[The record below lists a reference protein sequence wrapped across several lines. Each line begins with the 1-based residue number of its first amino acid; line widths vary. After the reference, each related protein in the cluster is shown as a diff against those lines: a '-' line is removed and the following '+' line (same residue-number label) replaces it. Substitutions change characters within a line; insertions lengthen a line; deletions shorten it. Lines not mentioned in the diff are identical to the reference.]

1 MEELKE
7 KAILVGVIL
16 TNSDYQAIE
25 ELVELT
31 KTAKA
36 EPIGVLTQKRAKID
50 NRYIVGKG
58 KLEEL
63 KKLIEEKSANLVIF
77 NNELSGTQLKNIEE
91 ILNTKVIDR
100 TTLILDIFAKRAKT
114 KEGMLQV
121 KLAQYKYSLARL
133 RGIGTSLSRLGGG
146 IGTRGPG
153 ETQLETDIRHI
164 KRSIIYIEKQI
175 EQIKRHRNLYR
186 KRRQKNQI
194 PIIAIIGYT
203 NAGKSTLI
211 NALTHANAYTE
222 DKLFATLDPLARKLR
237 LPDNT
242 NVILI
247 DTVGFIRNL
256 PFELIEAFKSTL
268 EEIKFADVILN
279 VVDVSQND
287 FEEKIKV
294 TEKILSELDCLNKPI
309 ITVYNKSD
317 LLDIIP
323 KNTEN
328 EIYISAKNKTNLQ
341 DLIEAIQITLKKVSY

>member
-1 MEELKE
+1 MEEFKE
-7 KAILVGVIL
+7 KAILVSVIL
-16 TNSDYQAIE
+16 TNNDYQTIE
-25 ELVELT
+25 ELSELA
-31 KTAKA
+31 KTAQA
-36 EPIGVLTQKRAKID
+36 EPVGVLIQKRTNVDK
-50 NRYIVGKG
+50 RYIIGKG

-63 KKLIEEKSANLVIF
+63 KKLIEEKYANLVIF
-77 NNELSGTQLKNIEE
+77 NHELSGSQLKNIEK

-133 RGIGTSLSRLGGG
+133 RGLGVSLSRLGGG

-164 KRSIIYIEKQI
+164 RRSIVYIEKQI

-211 NALTHANAYTE
+211 NALTHAGAYTE

-256 PFELIEAFKSTL
+256 PYELIEAFKSTL
-268 EEIKFADVILN
+268 EEIKFADIILN
-279 VVDVSQND
+279 VVDISQSD
-287 FEEKIKV
+287 HEEKIKV
-294 TEKILSELDCLNKPI
+294 TEKILSELDCLSKPI

-317 LLDIIP
+317 LIDILP
-323 KNTEN
+323 TNTES
-328 EIYISAKNKTNLQ
+328 EIYISAKNKTNLPA
-341 DLIEAIQITLKKVSY
+341 LIEAIQIALKKVGS